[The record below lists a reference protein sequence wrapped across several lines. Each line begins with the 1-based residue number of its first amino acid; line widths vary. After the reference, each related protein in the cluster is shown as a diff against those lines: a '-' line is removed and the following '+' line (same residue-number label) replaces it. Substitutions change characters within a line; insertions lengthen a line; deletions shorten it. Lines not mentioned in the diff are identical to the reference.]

1 METLQMPVFK
11 KGVLI
16 MVSLLTALLLAAG
29 CNGTSAP
36 STPSPGSPVEL
47 TVCAGVGLIDVLTA
61 INKLYM
67 QENENVTIV
76 ANFASAGTLQEQ
88 IEQGAP
94 ADVFFSPGVKQ
105 MQQLQD
111 GGFIINETR
120 VDKLTNKV
128 VLVAPVNSSLDISD
142 FMDLVND
149 DVKRISIGD
158 PESVPAGDYSKQ
170 ALEQLGI
177 YEQVKPKLILC
188 ADVRQVLGYVEAGNV
203 DAGLVYATDAA
214 ITDSVKIVADAPTEI
229 NGKISYPAAVIKA
242 SKNVAAAI
250 DYISFLFS
258 DEIIAVFQEYGF
270 VVRNN

>member
-67 QENENVTIV
+67 QENKYITIIT
-76 ANFASAGTLQEQ
+76 NFASAGTLQEQ